1 MVTTKYQEDLRA
13 RLRAL
18 PLAVAPAPWKLV
30 ASVAIGGFEALG
42 FSMDS
47 RYLLVVSSSGRGVF
61 DSEFGEQLA
70 RDSSSA
76 MGDWYDLE
84 ALTVEGIG
92 PVAGESISV
101 AGIHGGGLPVVSL
114 DGWVADLLS
123 PDWPSSFVTLS
134 PPGSS
139 PWVQDQSQGVAKVAP
154 TGGDDAV
161 KCYGFSWSRRHLAV
175 ATSHTIDLF
184 LR

>member
-1 MVTTKYQEDLRA
+1 MSGYQQDMNA
-13 RLRAL
+13 RFRAL
-18 PLAVAPAPWKLV
+18 ELATAPVPWRLV

-42 FSMDS
+42 FSVDS
-47 RYLLVVSSSGRGVF
+47 RYLLIVSSSGRGVF
-61 DSEFGEQLA
+61 ESGSGEELE
-70 RDSSSA
+70 RDSSSTTV
-76 MGDWYDLE
+76 DWYSLE

-92 PVAGESISV
+92 PVAGQAISV
-101 AGIHGGGLPVVSL
+101 AGIHGGGLPLVTL

-139 PWVQDQSQGVAKVAP
+139 PWTQYQSDGVAKVAP

-161 KCYGFSWSRRHLAV
+161 KCYGFSWSRRHFIV
-175 ATSHTIDLF
+175 ATSHTVDLF
-184 LR
+184 VR

>member
-1 MVTTKYQEDLRA
+1 MTAKYQEELNA
-13 RLRAL
+13 RLQAL
-18 PLAVAPAPWKLV
+18 PLAAAPAPWRLV

-42 FSMDS
+42 FSIDS
-47 RYLLVVSSSGRGVF
+47 RCLLVVCSSGRGVF
-61 DSEFGEQLA
+61 DSESGEQLA
-70 RDSSSA
+70 RDPSSA
-76 MGDWYDLE
+76 TEDWYNLE

-92 PVAGESISV
+92 PVAGQSISV
-101 AGIHGGGLPVVSL
+101 AGIHGGGLPL
-114 DGWVADLLS
+114 ITFDGWVADLLA

-161 KCYGFSWSRRHLAV
+161 KCYGFSWSRRHLVV
-175 ATSHTIDLF
+175 ATSHCVDLF

>member
-1 MVTTKYQEDLRA
+1 MVVAKYQEELNA

-18 PLAVAPAPWKLV
+18 PLVAAPAPWRLV
-30 ASVAIGGFEALG
+30 TAVAIGSFEALG
-42 FSMDS
+42 FSTDS

-61 DSEFGEQLA
+61 DSTSGEQLA
-70 RDSSSA
+70 RDSSSTT
-76 MGDWYDLE
+76 GDWYNLK
-84 ALTVEGIG
+84 ALTVDGIG
-92 PVAGESISV
+92 PMAGQSMSV
-101 AGIHGGGLPVVSL
+101 SGIHGGGLPLVTL

-154 TGGDDAV
+154 TCGDDAV
-161 KCYGFSWSRRHLAV
+161 KCYGFSCSRRHLVV
-175 ATSHTIDLF
+175 ATSHTVDLF

>member
-1 MVTTKYQEDLRA
+1 MAAKYQEELNA
-13 RLRAL
+13 RLREL
-18 PLAVAPAPWKLV
+18 PLAAAPEPWRLV

-42 FSMDS
+42 FSIDS
-47 RYLLVVSSSGRGVF
+47 NHLLVVSGSGRGVL
-61 DSEFGEQLA
+61 DTESGEQLA
-70 RDSSSA
+70 RDSASA
-76 MGDWYDLE
+76 AGDWYNLE

-101 AGIHGGGLPVVSL
+101 AGIHGGGLPLVTL

-139 PWVQDQSQGVAKVAP
+139 PWVQAQSQGVAKVAP

-161 KCYGFSWSRRHLAV
+161 KCYGFSWSRRHLVV
-175 ATSHTIDLF
+175 ATSHTVDLF